1 MRLVKVKAGL
11 LTQSVSGLLTQAV
24 SGLLTQAV
32 SGLLTQAV
40 AFNVIMDN
48 LCFFQ
53 LKAWSLYLHKPEG
66 G

>member
-11 LTQSVSGLLTQAV
+11 LTQSV

-53 LKAWSLYLHKPEG
+53 LKAWSLYLHKPDG

>member
-1 MRLVKVKAGL
+1 MRLVKVKA
-11 LTQSVSGLLTQAV
+11 
-24 SGLLTQAV
+24 GLLTQAV

-53 LKAWSLYLHKPEG
+53 LKAWSLYLHKPDG

>member
-1 MRLVKVKAGL
+1 LLTQAVSGL
-11 LTQSVSGLLTQAV
+11 LTQAVSGLLTQAV

-53 LKAWSLYLHKPEG
+53 LKAWSLYLHKPDG